1 MWMNYFGH
9 FDVMRLHTIWFAICC
24 FAACTRFSTITLLCV
39 TFAIDTTRHTSNYNK
54 SDNYVGASA
63 HCFQWQT
70 SHKYAHFNEG
80 LFWLNFEE
88 HQNMKNNIQIQFR
101 WQLTKITS
109 FDEIPSRDSS
119 SYWLDDACINIVTQ
133 SAFYLQAKFKLT
145 SIQAPMNHRLI
156 LWWIWFFLTK
166 ESINFLCGNCLT
178 F

>member
-1 MWMNYFGH
+1 MWCDCIQ
-9 FDVMRLHTIWFAICC
+9 FDSRFVVFRRVHGSLQLLFFVSHLPSTQHDTHPITHS
-24 FAACTRFSTITLLCV
+24 TRVI
-39 TFAIDTTRHTSNYNK
+39 II
-54 SDNYVGASA
+54 VGASA

-80 LFWLNFEE
+80 LFFWLNFEE
-88 HQNMKNNIQIQFR
+88 HQKHEKQHPNKIR
-101 WQLTKITS
+101 WQLTKIGS

-119 SYWLDDACINIVTQ
+119 SDWLDDACINIVTQ

-145 SIQAPMNHRLI
+145 LIQAPMNHRLI